1 MKHEK
6 LLPVLE
12 AGCFGLLLI
21 ILAGSDTRKDSS
33 EPLAFSMLI
42 MGILLIAAIFLI
54 LLEACF
60 FRTPKKRMLTLI
72 SFKDGHPYHVYEIA
86 DEDLFLFCTSKFD
99 LNYLIIDKAFRE
111 TINQL
116 SKPDKNSRVTVEKWR
131 RQLRMYSQNDS
142 AELVFLS
149 FNFPGGNQA
158 DVLPLAAVPDF
169 TDAAIR
175 TMQAN
180 CPEKKYFAP
189 GMNWNNGRTVSTT
202 RYGKRFR
209 EKSKISNESAGEC
222 GNSTPNRTGRCH
234 ENYL

>member
-180 CPEKKYFAP
+180 CPEIKIFRSRHELEQ
-189 GMNWNNGRTVSTT
+189 WQDSLDDTLWEEVQ
-202 RYGKRFR
+202 GKIQNLERKRRSMWKFH
-209 EKSKISNESAGEC
+209 SKQ
-222 GNSTPNRTGRCH
+222 NRPMS
-234 ENYL
+234 